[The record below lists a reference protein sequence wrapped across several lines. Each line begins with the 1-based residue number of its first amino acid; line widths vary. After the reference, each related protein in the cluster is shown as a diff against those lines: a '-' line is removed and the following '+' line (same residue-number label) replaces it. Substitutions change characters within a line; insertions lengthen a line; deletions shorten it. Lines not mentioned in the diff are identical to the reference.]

1 MKDLILGFK
10 LLRYGYKLKTNVMML
25 ILFTAIG
32 FLVELSSHGTNILGG
47 FYFMLTGMFAYQ
59 MIIYM
64 NASDYVQSSVMKRKL
79 EVGMPVIV
87 STVVYLVLFTI
98 LVAEKYILIRMYP
111 ENTENYQDTLFM
123 IIFILFGAMIFC
135 GKSYRVY
142 AGDNDL
148 HVNTKFLV
156 VSPSY
161 IGGYKPWNCKACYP
175 WICGHPFG
183 WCYRVSAQFTSL
195 QKTVVR
201 VRDERTQQEHEVNEN
216 TNKLNKIDG
225 TEPVADRAGLPKRGR
240 SQQKICNRLYCYY
253 QVSGI

>member
-32 FLVELSSHGTNILGG
+32 FVVELSSHGTNMLGG

-123 IIFILFGAMIFC
+123 IIFILPG
-135 GKSYRVY
+135 
-142 AGDNDL
+142 L
-148 HVNTKFLV
+148 LLV
-156 VSPSY
+156 
-161 IGGYKPWNCKACYP
+161 
-175 WICGHPFG
+175 F
-183 WCYRVSAQFTSL
+183 
-195 QKTVVR
+195 
-201 VRDERTQQEHEVNEN
+201 
-216 TNKLNKIDG
+216 
-225 TEPVADRAGLPKRGR
+225 EPVIRKTSKGFESEK
-240 SQQKICNRLYCYY
+240 K
-253 QVSGI
+253 VSKAIN

>member
-32 FLVELSSHGTNILGG
+32 FVVELSSHGTNILGG

-135 GKSYRVY
+135 GVCYKYFVASFIV
-142 AGDNDL
+142 
-148 HVNTKFLV
+148 FMLV
-156 VSPSY
+156 IITY
-161 IGGYKPWNCKACYP
+161 HYMI
-175 WICGHPFG
+175 
-183 WCYRVSAQFTSL
+183 Q
-195 QKTVVR
+195 
-201 VRDERTQQEHEVNEN
+201 
-216 TNKLNKIDG
+216 
-225 TEPVADRAGLPKRGR
+225 
-240 SQQKICNRLYCYY
+240 
-253 QVSGI
+253 

>member
-25 ILFTAIG
+25 I
-32 FLVELSSHGTNILGG
+32 LVELSSHGTNILGG

-135 GKSYRVY
+135 GVCYKYFVASFIVFMLVIITCMSTISSWLCHHHISEVISLGLVKLAVLGYAAILLGGVIEYLISSLLYRKQLSEYAMSGLSKSM
-142 AGDNDL
+142 
-148 HVNTKFLV
+148 K
-156 VSPSY
+156 
-161 IGGYKPWNCKACYP
+161 
-175 WICGHPFG
+175 
-183 WCYRVSAQFTSL
+183 
-195 QKTVVR
+195 
-201 VRDERTQQEHEVNEN
+201 
-216 TNKLNKIDG
+216 
-225 TEPVADRAGLPKRGR
+225 
-240 SQQKICNRLYCYY
+240 
-253 QVSGI
+253 

>member
-25 ILFTAIG
+25 GLFTAIG
-32 FLVELSSHGTNILGG
+32 LLIEISSHGTNILGG

-98 LVAEKYILIRMYP
+98 LVVEKYILIRMYP
-111 ENTENYQDTLFM
+111 ENTENYLDTLFM

-135 GKSYRVY
+135 GVCYKYFVASFIVFMLVIMTCMSTISHISDVISLGLVKLAVLGYAAILLGGVIEYLISSLLYRKQLSEIAMSGLSKSM
-142 AGDNDL
+142 
-148 HVNTKFLV
+148 K
-156 VSPSY
+156 
-161 IGGYKPWNCKACYP
+161 
-175 WICGHPFG
+175 
-183 WCYRVSAQFTSL
+183 
-195 QKTVVR
+195 
-201 VRDERTQQEHEVNEN
+201 
-216 TNKLNKIDG
+216 
-225 TEPVADRAGLPKRGR
+225 
-240 SQQKICNRLYCYY
+240 
-253 QVSGI
+253 

>member
-32 FLVELSSHGTNILGG
+32 FVFELSSHGTNILGG

-135 GKSYRVY
+135 GVRYKYFVASLIVFMLVIMTCMSTLNSWLYHHHISEVISLGIVKLAILGYAAILLGGVIEYLLSSLLYRKQLSEFAMSGLSKSM
-142 AGDNDL
+142 
-148 HVNTKFLV
+148 K
-156 VSPSY
+156 
-161 IGGYKPWNCKACYP
+161 
-175 WICGHPFG
+175 
-183 WCYRVSAQFTSL
+183 
-195 QKTVVR
+195 
-201 VRDERTQQEHEVNEN
+201 
-216 TNKLNKIDG
+216 
-225 TEPVADRAGLPKRGR
+225 
-240 SQQKICNRLYCYY
+240 
-253 QVSGI
+253 

>member
-32 FLVELSSHGTNILGG
+32 FVIELSSHGTNILGG

-135 GKSYRVY
+135 GVCYKYFVASFIVFMLVIITCMSTISSWLCHHHISEVISLGLVNLAVLGYAAILLGGVIEYLISSLLYRKQLSEYAMSGLSKSM
-142 AGDNDL
+142 
-148 HVNTKFLV
+148 K
-156 VSPSY
+156 
-161 IGGYKPWNCKACYP
+161 
-175 WICGHPFG
+175 
-183 WCYRVSAQFTSL
+183 
-195 QKTVVR
+195 
-201 VRDERTQQEHEVNEN
+201 
-216 TNKLNKIDG
+216 
-225 TEPVADRAGLPKRGR
+225 
-240 SQQKICNRLYCYY
+240 
-253 QVSGI
+253 

>member
-25 ILFTAIG
+25 GLFTAIG
-32 FLVELSSHGTNILGG
+32 LLIEISSHGTNILGG

-98 LVAEKYILIRMYP
+98 LVVEKYILIRMYP
-111 ENTENYQDTLFM
+111 ENTENYLDTLFM

-135 GKSYRVY
+135 GVCYKYFVASFIV
-142 AGDNDL
+142 
-148 HVNTKFLV
+148 FMLV
-156 VSPSY
+156 IMTCMSTISHISDVISLGPSF
-161 IGGYKPWNCKACYP
+161 W
-175 WICGHPFG
+175 
-183 WCYRVSAQFTSL
+183 
-195 QKTVVR
+195 VV
-201 VRDERTQQEHEVNEN
+201 
-216 TNKLNKIDG
+216 L
-225 TEPVADRAGLPKRGR
+225 
-240 SQQKICNRLYCYY
+240 
-253 QVSGI
+253 

>member
-32 FLVELSSHGTNILGG
+32 FVIELSSHGTNMLGG

-135 GKSYRVY
+135 GVCYKYFVASFIVFMLVIITCMSTISSWLCHHHIQGFHAFDVHCPNCFQIVICKLVFHCHLVKLAVLGYAAILLGGVIEYLISSLLYRKQLSEYAMSGLSKSM
-142 AGDNDL
+142 
-148 HVNTKFLV
+148 K
-156 VSPSY
+156 
-161 IGGYKPWNCKACYP
+161 
-175 WICGHPFG
+175 
-183 WCYRVSAQFTSL
+183 
-195 QKTVVR
+195 
-201 VRDERTQQEHEVNEN
+201 
-216 TNKLNKIDG
+216 
-225 TEPVADRAGLPKRGR
+225 
-240 SQQKICNRLYCYY
+240 
-253 QVSGI
+253 

>member
-32 FLVELSSHGTNILGG
+32 FVVELSSHGTNMLGG

-64 NASDYVQSSVMKRKL
+64 NASDYVQSSAMKRKL

-87 STVVYLVLFTI
+87 STVVYLVMLTI
-98 LVAEKYILIRMYP
+98 LIAEKYILIRMYP

-123 IIFILFGAMIFC
+123 IICILFGAMIFC
-135 GKSYRVY
+135 GKLYRVY
-142 AGDNDL
+142 AGDNNL
-148 HVNTKFLV
+148 HVNSQFLA

-161 IGGYKPWNCKACYP
+161 IRGYKPWDCKTCCP
-175 WICGHPFG
+175 WIYGHPFG
-183 WCYRVSAQFTSL
+183 WCYRVFDQFTSL

-201 VRDERTQQEHEVNEN
+201 VCNERTQQGHEVNEN
-216 TNKLNKIDG
+216 TTKLNKIDG
-225 TEPVADRAGLPKRGR
+225 TEPVADCVGLPKRGR

>member
-32 FLVELSSHGTNILGG
+32 FVVELSSHGTNILGG

-135 GKSYRVY
+135 GVYCVY
-142 AGDNDL
+142 AGDNDR
-148 HVNTKFLV
+148 HVNNQLLV

-161 IGGYKPWNCKACYP
+161 IRCYKSWACKACCS

-183 WCYRVSAQFTSL
+183 WCYRVFNQFTSL

-201 VRDERTQQEHEVNEN
+201 DRNEQTQQEHEVN
-216 TNKLNKIDG
+216 
-225 TEPVADRAGLPKRGR
+225 
-240 SQQKICNRLYCYY
+240 
-253 QVSGI
+253 